1 MALTKEVKQQV
12 IAEFGKDA
20 KDTGSTA
27 VQIALLT
34 KEIEQLNAHLAHHI
48 HDFHSKRSLLIKVGQ
63 RRALSN
69 YMKKNDHA
77 GYEALIKK
85 LGLRH

>member
-1 MALTKEVKQQV
+1 MALSKELKAQV
-12 IAEFGKDA
+12 VAEFGRDA

-34 KEIEQLNAHLAHHI
+34 KEIEQLNLHLQKNI
-48 HDFHSKRSLLIKVGQ
+48 HDFHSKRALLIKVGQ
-63 RRALSN
+63 RRCLSN
-69 YMKKNDHA
+69 YMKKNDA
-77 GYEALIKK
+77 AAYDALIKK